1 MSKYI
6 IIGCGGIG
14 AAVAKACLSSGDEV
28 VVLNRSVKNDLPFNV
43 ESIDNLDSI
52 LDKYVPDFVIVATGM
67 LFDDESSPEKSL
79 SEFSLD
85 WLNEN
90 INSNLMPSVNA
101 AKVLSKH
108 MTRSSKI
115 KLMCLS
121 ARVASITD
129 NKLGGWY
136 SYRMSKC
143 CLNMFV
149 KNLSIEWARN
159 SPDSLVFTYHP
170 GTVATNLSEPYSKRV
185 DPEKIF
191 TPEKAASLL
200 LENLHKVERSDSG
213 SLVDWKGSILDF

>member
-67 LFDDESSPEKSL
+67 LFGDESSPEKSL
-79 SEFSLD
+79 PEFSLD
-85 WLNEN
+85 WLSEN

-108 MTRSSKI
+108 MTRSSPRS
-115 KLMCLS
+115 L
-121 ARVASITD
+121 
-129 NKLGGWY
+129 LG
-136 SYRMSKC
+136 
-143 CLNMFV
+143 
-149 KNLSIEWARN
+149 
-159 SPDSLVFTYHP
+159 
-170 GTVATNLSEPYSKRV
+170 ATRS
-185 DPEKIF
+185 
-191 TPEKAASLL
+191 AASR
-200 LENLHKVERSDSG
+200 EAIRPARGMQPYARSRRAPRPRRRRDPRRRRLVPRS
-213 SLVDWKGSILDF
+213 SLPR